1 MKLSAVV
8 SEQEGQL
15 TLSFEPG
22 LADRYT
28 CLRECVAASVYR
40 HGLSNT
46 AIDLDM
52 APGNLSVQLSAD
64 ASRHFSVDSL
74 ERYIEKTGDT
84 TPINYLIDKFLKDK
98 SQDNEL
104 ATLLPMLRQMVPA
117 LKKAGLA

>member
-1 MKLSAVV
+1 MRSPVIKQA
-8 SEQEGQL
+8 EGQL

-22 LADRYT
+22 LAERYT
-28 CLRECVAASVYR
+28 CLRECVAAGVYR
-40 HGLSNT
+40 HGLGNV
-46 AIDLDM
+46 AIDLDQ

-64 ASRHFSVDSL
+64 PSRHFSVESL

-84 TPINYLIDKFLKDK
+84 TPIQYLIDKFLKDK
-98 SQDNEL
+98 TQADEL